1 MTPVTSQSDN
11 AARVYGLPATV
22 FCAYLGHQMESYIKT
37 TRLQQLHKDNITRLQ
52 QLHKD
57 NITRLQQLHKVQVN
71 NSINSKYFKV

>member
-1 MTPVTSQSDN
+1 MTPVTSQSDC
-11 AARVYGLPATV
+11 AARVYGLPASLLCIPWTSNGV
-22 FCAYLGHQMESYIKT
+22 
-37 TRLQQLHKDNITRLQ
+37 LHKDNITRLQ